1 MFEIVK
7 DKILY
12 QATNWDYKIGD
23 VIEFG
28 KNRNGQA
35 KRVFEQTFL
44 MPNGQSAD
52 VFLKEK
58 IKNNELLTMEE
69 MKSVQNI
76 VNNYEFCLREI
87 GMEIERKEKYPNCP
101 SRLHGM
107 FLTDKLEIA
116 KDYVG
121 AQKGRDSKNTAKVV
135 VVKLNGRLL
144 KSNNSFNARDG
155 RSIDQFAE
163 QSNAYW
169 QGVDA
174 DYEHKFNEYL
184 FEGTAEVV
192 EIIK

>member
-23 VIEFG
+23 IIEFG
-28 KNRNGQA
+28 KTRNGQA

-58 IKNNELLTMEE
+58 INNNQLLSMED
-69 MKSVQNI
+69 MKAVQNI
-76 VNNYEFCLREI
+76 VNGYEFCLREI
-87 GMEIERKEKYPNCP
+87 GMEIERRKKYPDCP
-101 SRLHGM
+101 SRLKGM

-116 KDYVG
+116 KEYIG
-121 AQKGRDSKNTAKVV
+121 AQKGRDCKSTAKVV

-155 RSIDQFAE
+155 KSIDQFAE
-163 QSNAYW
+163 QSNKYW
-169 QGVDA
+169 QGVDKG
-174 DYEHKFNEYL
+174 YEHKFNEFL

-192 EIIK
+192 DIIK